1 MRISDWS
8 SDVCSSDLQH
18 ASKTGPQ
25 PCCTLRDQGH
35 IAGNCPVGRIIIQA
49 HHVHTGFHIAFA
61 AFHAPVLHIAAGT
74 GNPCSVSRSRLGP
87 RFQVRPFPEKRGK
100 PPQEEKSPCVT
111 RVRNLFLPSPFT
123 PRTFKPRPINRTRK
137 RTRRNS
143 SPKSTTCI
151 PSLAL

>member
-8 SDVCSSDLQH
+8 SDVCSSDLPRRLLQH

-87 RFQVRPFPEKRGK
+87 RFQVRPFPEKQGK
-100 PPQEEKSPCVT
+100 RSEENTSA
-111 RVRNLFLPSPFT
+111 LQSLM
-123 PRTFKPRPINRTRK
+123 
-137 RTRRNS
+137 RNS
-143 SPKSTTCI
+143 FAVSYLKKKNRPNK
-151 PSLAL
+151 